1 MEGCLLHH
9 LLPSLV
15 HIFLRK
21 GKLTSTLEQAALSV
35 FVLLCFEWLFLIL
48 IFKKLTLRLPSYH
61 STSVGVKVFL
71 AFPSGEGRKG
81 RGADGGRGLFIR
93 EWAFYHCRCSS
104 RGRMATRYL
113 EVTEG
118 IQALD
123 DGGGNGEW
131 GGRWL
136 DYEKPMRRTL
146 KLDRTEYSFL
156 PLQFPVISGKSLLK
170 RASVSPSMKWA
181 QTYQLL
187 RRLWRANGV
196 MGRKCCFFSPQD
208 SVK

>member
-1 MEGCLLHH
+1 M
-9 LLPSLV
+9 
-15 HIFLRK
+15 
-21 GKLTSTLEQAALSV
+21 
-35 FVLLCFEWLFLIL
+35 
-48 IFKKLTLRLPSYH
+48 
-61 STSVGVKVFL
+61 GVKVFL

-81 RGADGGRGLFIR
+81 RGADGGQRLFIR

-104 RGRMATRYL
+104 RGMMATRYL

-123 DGGGNGEW
+123 EGGGNGEW
-131 GGRWL
+131 GGCWL

-156 PLQFPVISGKSLLK
+156 PLQFPNSVISGKSLLK

-196 MGRKCCFFSPQD
+196 MGRKCCFFSPRD